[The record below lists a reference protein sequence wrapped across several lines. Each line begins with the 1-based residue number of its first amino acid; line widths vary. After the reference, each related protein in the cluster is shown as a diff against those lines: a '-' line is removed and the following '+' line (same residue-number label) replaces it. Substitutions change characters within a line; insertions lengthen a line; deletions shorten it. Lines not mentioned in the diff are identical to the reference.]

1 MKKAELI
8 TLLCSLVFIGL
19 VVGYLKFS
27 SRLAKAENE
36 ARKANELIA
45 ELTNSASDTR
55 ESTLP
60 ATTDTRLDP
69 VLEHAPPFVG
79 ATEREGPVQAE
90 VPLLKVMNL
99 SPLTDKSY
107 IDGLEAQKTK
117 DFDSALRLFQDVASR
132 FPPSEDLIE
141 KVGTSYLD
149 LERFSDAITHYKNGL
164 QSFPDSWM
172 LKNNLAVAYRL
183 SERHED
189 AIEVYKD
196 ILKARPEDDGIWYA
210 LGFSYLRLKR
220 NAEAEDAFLRATAI
234 EPDWS
239 ETWYRLGMVCERQQ
253 KYTDSLMHYS
263 RALNL
268 DTKNEEAWGR
278 FRTLMLDY
286 GPHAP
291 YVEAWIDAPQNAD
304 LAAYQARAEEKVK
317 EVAYSVF
324 PKLRDPDHPMWTAFR
339 TSYAT
344 VQEKNPDFT
353 KSPTI
358 FLFCSL
364 VAAQRNGIPPV
375 LATPSGSGIL
385 TIQNGTESDALVKVV
400 SLSGPKLW
408 QKVLV
413 PVGGQRKIEGVP
425 NGHFL
430 ILFAL
435 ADSIDAATGEL
446 TGNPR
451 ASKFEKSLAY
461 TTNSKLEGQSIV
473 TTTTSYSL
481 TLHPVVGGNAKT
493 EKISVDEVKKF

>member
-1 MKKAELI
+1 
-8 TLLCSLVFIGL
+8 
-19 VVGYLKFS
+19 
-27 SRLAKAENE
+27 
-36 ARKANELIA
+36 
-45 ELTNSASDTR
+45 
-55 ESTLP
+55 
-60 ATTDTRLDP
+60 
-69 VLEHAPPFVG
+69 
-79 ATEREGPVQAE
+79 
-90 VPLLKVMNL
+90 
-99 SPLTDKSY
+99 
-107 IDGLEAQKTK
+107 
-117 DFDSALRLFQDVASR
+117 
-132 FPPSEDLIE
+132 
-141 KVGTSYLD
+141 
-149 LERFSDAITHYKNGL
+149 
-164 QSFPDSWM
+164 M

-183 SERHED
+183 SERHEE
-189 AIEVYKD
+189 AIVLYNE
-196 ILKARPEDDGIWYA
+196 ILKSHPEDDGIWYL
-210 LGFSYLRLKR
+210 LGFSQLRLKM

-234 EPDWS
+234 EPNWS

-253 KYTDSLMHYS
+253 KYADSLMHYS

-268 DTKNEEAWGR
+268 DPKNEEAWGR

-291 YVEAWIDAPQNAD
+291 YVESWIEAPENAD
-304 LAAYQARAEEKVK
+304 LAAYKSRAKEKVK

-324 PKLRDPDHPMWTAFR
+324 PKLRDPEHPMWTAFR

-375 LATPSGSGIL
+375 LATPSGTGQL

-400 SLSGPKLW
+400 SLTGPKLW
-408 QKVLV
+408 QKVIV
-413 PVGGQRKIEGVP
+413 PVGGQRKIENVP
-425 NGHFL
+425 DGHFL

-435 ADSIDAATGEL
+435 ADRIDAGNGEL
-446 TGNPR
+446 VGNAR

-461 TTNSKLEGQSIV
+461 TTGSKLEGRSII

-493 EKISVDEVKKF
+493 EKISIDEFQKF